1 VTSTVIAK
9 PPAPRP
15 ARTDTARRIR
25 RQNRLAWIA
34 KHSIA
39 IVLTIMFV
47 TPVAYLVLLSLMT
60 SNQALT
66 SDYWPNTW
74 HPENYVRVFQVTP
87 LPRYLLNTVIY
98 AVSATV
104 LTLASSIPAA
114 YALAKL
120 KFRGRNLLFLTIICV
135 MMLPPQVVTVPLYLM
150 WARYHLTGSL
160 APLIIPALFG
170 DAFCIFLLR
179 QFLLTIPT
187 EYLDAARVDGCGE
200 WRTLLRVV
208 LPMARPGIAAAGL
221 FQFFFCWNDYYGPLL
236 YTSENEKAWT
246 LSLGL
251 ASFRTVHHVD
261 WNLVTAATVLAMAPL
276 IIIFFFAQRA
286 FVQGITL
293 TGFKG

>member
-1 VTSTVIAK
+1 MTALLDVPAEPLVA
-9 PPAPRP
+9 PAP
-15 ARTDTARRIR
+15 DRRLR
-25 RQNRLAWIA
+25 RQNRLAWIGR
-34 KHSIA
+34 HSIA
-39 IVLTIMFV
+39 IVLTIMFL
-47 TPVAYLVLLSLMT
+47 TPVVYLVLLSLMT

-66 SDYWPNTW
+66 SDYWPHSW
-74 HPENYVRVFQVTP
+74 HPENYVKVFQATP
-87 LPRYLLNTVIY
+87 MPRYLLNTVIY
-98 AVSATV
+98 AVTSTV
-104 LTLASSIPAA
+104 LTLASSVPAA

-120 KFRGRNLLFLTIICV
+120 KFRGRNVLFLMIICV

-179 QFLLTIPT
+179 QFLLTIPS

-221 FQFFFCWNDYYGPLL
+221 FQFFYCWNDYYGPLL

>member
-1 VTSTVIAK
+1 VTAALLDVPSEPIVH
-9 PPAPRP
+9 PEPE
-15 ARTDTARRIR
+15 RRRR
-25 RQNRLAWIA
+25 RQGRLAWIA
-34 KHSIA
+34 QHSIA
-39 IVLTIMFV
+39 IVLVIMFV

-74 HPENYVRVFQVTP
+74 HPENYVKVFQATP
-87 LPRYLLNTVIY
+87 LPRYLLNTVVY
-98 AVSATV
+98 AVTSTV
-104 LTLASSIPAA
+104 LTLASSVPAA

-120 KFRGRNLLFLTIICV
+120 KFRGRNVLFLVIICV

-179 QFLLTIPT
+179 QFLLTIPG

-221 FQFFFCWNDYYGPLL
+221 FQFFYCWNDYYGPLL

-246 LSLGL
+246 LTLGL
-251 ASFRTVHHVD
+251 ASFRSVHHID

>member
-1 VTSTVIAK
+1 MTALLE
-9 PPAPRP
+9 RP
-15 ARTDTARRIR
+15 AAAAPPTIRQVRRR
-25 RQNRLAWIA
+25 HRLAWIA
-34 KHSIA
+34 RHSIA
-39 IVLTIMFV
+39 IVLAIMFL
-47 TPVAYLVLLSLMT
+47 TPVVYLFLISVMT

-74 HPENYVRVFQVTP
+74 HFENYVRVFEITP

-104 LTLASSIPAA
+104 LMLLSSVPAA

-120 KFRGRNLLFLTIICV
+120 RFRGRNVMFLTVLCV

-150 WARYHLTGSL
+150 WARYGLTGSL
-160 APLIIPALFG
+160 APLIIPMLFG

-187 EYLDAARVDGCGE
+187 DYLDAARVDGCGE

-208 LPMARPGIAAAGL
+208 VPMARPGIAAAAL
-221 FQFFFCWNDYYGPLL
+221 FQFFYAWNDYYGPLL
-236 YTSENEKAWT
+236 YTSENEHAWT

-251 ASFRTVHHVD
+251 ASFHGVHHVD
-261 WNLVTAATVLAMAPL
+261 WNLVTAATVLAMIP
-276 IIIFFFAQRA
+276 IVVVFFFAQKA
-286 FVQGITL
+286 FVQGVTL
-293 TGFKG
+293 TGVKG

>member
-1 VTSTVIAK
+1 VTLALE
-9 PPAPRP
+9 RP
-15 ARTDTARRIR
+15 VEPVTTTRAVK

-34 KHSIA
+34 RHSIA
-39 IVLTIMFV
+39 IALVIMFI
-47 TPVAYLVLLSLMT
+47 TPVVYLVLLSLMT

-74 HPENYVRVFQVTP
+74 HPENYLKVFRATP
-87 LPRYLLNTVIY
+87 LPHYLLNTMLY
-98 AVSATV
+98 AVTATV
-104 LTLASSIPAA
+104 LTLVSSVPAA

-120 KFRGRNLLFLTIICV
+120 KFRGRNVMFLVVICV

-150 WARYHLTGSL
+150 WARYGLTGSL

-179 QFLLTIPT
+179 QFLLTIPG

-221 FQFFFCWNDYYGPLL
+221 FQFFYCWNDYYGPLL
-236 YTSENEKAWT
+236 YTSENESSWT

-261 WNLVTAATVLAMAPL
+261 WNLVTAATVLTMAPL
-276 IIIFFFAQRA
+276 IVIFFFAQRS

>member
-1 VTSTVIAK
+1 MTALMEAPVLA
-9 PPAPRP
+9 PAPPDRRY
-15 ARTDTARRIR
+15 ARQR
-25 RQNRLAWIA
+25 RLAWIG

-39 IVLTIMFV
+39 IVLGIMFV
-47 TPVAYLVLLSLMT
+47 TPVVYLVLLSLMT
-60 SNQALT
+60 SDQALT
-66 SDYWPNTW
+66 SDYWPNAW
-74 HPENYVRVFQVTP
+74 HPENYVRVFEVTP
-87 LPRYLLNTVIY
+87 LPRYLLNTIIY
-98 AVSATV
+98 AVSSTV
-104 LTLASSIPAA
+104 LVLLSSVPAA

-120 KFRGRNLLFLTIICV
+120 RFRGRNGLFLLVICV

-150 WARYHLTGSL
+150 WARYGLTGSL
-160 APLIIPALFG
+160 APLIIPAIFG

-179 QFLLTIPT
+179 QFLLTIPS

-221 FQFFFCWNDYYGPLL
+221 FQFFYCWNDYYGPLL
-236 YTSENEKAWT
+236 YTSENESSWT

-251 ASFRTVHHVD
+251 ASFHSVHHVD

>member
-1 VTSTVIAK
+1 MTALMERAA
-9 PPAPRP
+9 PAALPTTRQV
-15 ARTDTARRIR
+15 R
-25 RQNRLAWIA
+25 RQHRLAWIA
-34 KHSIA
+34 RHSIA
-39 IVLTIMFV
+39 LVLAIMFLV
-47 TPVAYLVLLSLMT
+47 PVGYLFLLSVMT
-60 SNQALT
+60 SDQALT

-74 HPENYVRVFQVTP
+74 HFDNYVRVFEVTP
-87 LPRYLLNTVIY
+87 LPRYLLNTLIY

-104 LTLASSIPAA
+104 LMLLSSVPAA

-120 KFRGRNLLFLTIICV
+120 RFRGRNAMFLVVLCV

-150 WARYHLTGSL
+150 WARYGLTGSL
-160 APLIIPALFG
+160 APLIIPMLFG
-170 DAFCIFLLR
+170 AAFCIFLLR
-179 QFLLTIPT
+179 QFMLTIPG

-208 LPMARPGIAAAGL
+208 LPMARPGIAAAAL
-221 FQFFFCWNDYYGPLL
+221 FQFFYAWNDYYGPLL

-286 FVQGITL
+286 FVQGITI
-293 TGFKG
+293 TGFK

>member
-1 VTSTVIAK
+1 MTAAVLDVPSEPIV
-9 PPAPRP
+9 RP
-15 ARTDTARRIR
+15 QPGRRRR
-25 RQNRLAWIA
+25 RQRRLAWVA
-34 KHSIA
+34 QHSIA

-47 TPVAYLVLLSLMT
+47 TPVVYLVLLSLMT

-66 SDYWPNTW
+66 SNYWPTSW
-74 HPENYVRVFQVTP
+74 HPENYVKVFQATP

-98 AVSATV
+98 AVTSTV
-104 LTLASSIPAA
+104 LTLASSVPAA

-120 KFRGRNLLFLTIICV
+120 KFRGRNVLFLVIICV

-179 QFLLTIPT
+179 QFLLTIPS

-208 LPMARPGIAAAGL
+208 LPMAKPGIAAAGL

-246 LSLGL
+246 LTLGL

>member
-1 VTSTVIAK
+1 VTAVLDAPLTVQA
-9 PPAPRP
+9 PPP
-15 ARTDTARRIR
+15 DRRFK
-25 RQNRLAWIA
+25 RQRRLAWIA
-34 KHSIA
+34 RHSIA
-39 IVLTIMFV
+39 IAIGIMFV

-60 SNQALT
+60 SDQALT
-66 SDYWPNTW
+66 SDYWPNSW
-74 HPENYVRVFQVTP
+74 HPENYVRVFRVTP

-98 AVSATV
+98 AVASTALV
-104 LTLASSIPAA
+104 LLSSVPAA

-120 KFRGRNLLFLTIICV
+120 KFRGSNALFLVVICV

-150 WARYHLTGSL
+150 WANAGLTGSL
-160 APLIIPALFG
+160 WPLIIPALFG
-170 DAFCIFLLR
+170 DAFCVFLLR
-179 QFLLTIPT
+179 QFLLTIPG

-221 FQFFFCWNDYYGPLL
+221 FQFFYCWNDYYGPLL
-236 YTSENEKAWT
+236 YTSENESSWT

-251 ASFRTVHHVD
+251 ASFHSVHHVD

>member
-1 VTSTVIAK
+1 MTALLE
-9 PPAPRP
+9 RP
-15 ARTDTARRIR
+15 AAAAPPTTRQVR
-25 RQNRLAWIA
+25 RQHRLAWIA
-34 KHSIA
+34 RHSIA
-39 IVLTIMFV
+39 IVLAIMFL
-47 TPVAYLVLLSLMT
+47 TPVVYLFLISVMT

-74 HPENYVRVFQVTP
+74 HFENYVRVFEITP

-104 LTLASSIPAA
+104 LMLLSSVPAA

-120 KFRGRNLLFLTIICV
+120 RFRGRNVMFLTVLCV

-150 WARYHLTGSL
+150 WARYGLTGSL
-160 APLIIPALFG
+160 APLIIPMLFG

-187 EYLDAARVDGCGE
+187 DYLDAARVDGCGE

-208 LPMARPGIAAAGL
+208 VPMARPGIAAAAL
-221 FQFFFCWNDYYGPLL
+221 FQFFYAWNDYYGPLL
-236 YTSENEKAWT
+236 YTSENEHAWT

-251 ASFRTVHHVD
+251 ASFHGVHHVD
-261 WNLVTAATVLAMAPL
+261 WNLVTAATVLAMVP
-276 IIIFFFAQRA
+276 IVVVFFFAQKA
-286 FVQGITL
+286 FVQGVTL
-293 TGFKG
+293 TGVKG

>member
-1 VTSTVIAK
+1 MTVLLE
-9 PPAPRP
+9 RP
-15 ARTDTARRIR
+15 ALAPSVDKHVR
-25 RQNRLAWIA
+25 RQNLLVWIA
-34 KHSIA
+34 RHSIA
-39 IVLTIMFV
+39 IVLAIMFI

-60 SNQALT
+60 SDQALT

-74 HPENYVRVFQVTP
+74 HPENYLRVFQATP
-87 LPRYLLNTVIY
+87 LPHYLLNTVIY

-104 LTLASSIPAA
+104 LTLASSVPAA

-120 KFRGRNLLFLTIICV
+120 KFRGRNALFLLVICV

-150 WARYHLTGSL
+150 WARYGLTGSL
-160 APLIIPALFG
+160 WPLIIPALFG

-187 EYLDAARVDGCGE
+187 ELLDAARVDGAGE
-200 WRTLLRVV
+200 WRTLLKVV

-236 YTSENEKAWT
+236 YTSENESSWT
-246 LSLGL
+246 LTLGL

>member
-1 VTSTVIAK
+1 MTALLNAPPPVTHK
-9 PPAPRP
+9 PQ
-15 ARTDTARRIR
+15 TARSIR
-25 RQNRLAWIA
+25 RQSRLTWIA
-34 KHSIA
+34 RHSIA
-39 IVLTIMFV
+39 IVLAIMFV
-47 TPVAYLVLLSLMT
+47 TPVVYLVLLSLMT

-66 SDYWPNTW
+66 SNYWPTSW
-74 HPENYVRVFQVTP
+74 HPENYVKVFQATP

-98 AVSATV
+98 AVTSTV
-104 LTLASSIPAA
+104 LTLASSVPAA

-120 KFRGRNLLFLTIICV
+120 KFRGRNVLFLTIICV

-160 APLIIPALFG
+160 WPLIIPALFG

-179 QFLLTIPT
+179 QFLLTIPS

-208 LPMARPGIAAAGL
+208 LPMAKPGIAAAGL

-246 LSLGL
+246 LTLGL
-251 ASFRTVHHVD
+251 ASFRSVHHVD

>member
-1 VTSTVIAK
+1 MTAAVLDVPSEPIV
-9 PPAPRP
+9 RP
-15 ARTDTARRIR
+15 QPGRRRR
-25 RQNRLAWIA
+25 RQRRLAWVA
-34 KHSIA
+34 QHSIA

-47 TPVAYLVLLSLMT
+47 TPVVYLVLLSLMT

-66 SDYWPNTW
+66 SNYWPQTW
-74 HPENYVRVFQVTP
+74 HPENYVKVFQATP

-98 AVSATV
+98 AVTSTV
-104 LTLASSIPAA
+104 LTLASSVPAA

-120 KFRGRNLLFLTIICV
+120 KFRGRNLLFLVIICV

-150 WARYHLTGSL
+150 WARYGLTGTL
-160 APLIIPALFG
+160 WPLIIPMLFG
-170 DAFCIFLLR
+170 DAFSIFLLR
-179 QFLLTIPT
+179 QFLLTIPQ

-208 LPMARPGIAAAGL
+208 LPMAKPGIAAAGL

-246 LSLGL
+246 LTLGL